1 MYTGRPYKKGPTD
14 VPKNMDPLLI
24 YTYSIRD
31 LRLEFYLRMYTH
43 ERSRFS
49 IYAYS
54 SFDFCIVDLRFAPGN
69 NEYSILTKIRGKDL
83 YFLLT

>member
-1 MYTGRPYKKGPTD
+1 MYAGRPYKKGPIV
-14 VPKNMDPLLI
+14 VPRNMGPLLI
-24 YTYSIRD
+24 YTYSNRD
-31 LRLEFYLRMYTH
+31 LRLELYLSIYTH

-54 SFDFCIVDLRFAPGN
+54 SFDFCTVDLRFAPGN

>member
-1 MYTGRPYKKGPTD
+1 MYAGRPYKKVPTV
-14 VPKNMDPLLI
+14 VPRNMDPLLI
-24 YTYSIRD
+24 YTYSNRD
-31 LRLEFYLRMYTH
+31 LRLELHLSIYTH

-69 NEYSILTKIRGKDL
+69 NEYSILTQIRGKDL